1 LQQPPA
7 SKKFRAA
14 APLAAVAAVDEDNDC
29 STAATPLAVVVVA
42 GEDTVAYVAKL
53 DTPGS
58 SAYHR

>member
-1 LQQPPA
+1 MPYRPSLTQSSPE
-7 SKKFRAA
+7 KV
-14 APLAAVAAVDEDNDC
+14 LAGED
-29 STAATPLAVVVVA
+29 VVVGKVVVA